1 MSDLQDQMG
10 FHLRSGTQMTW
21 RMMLRLM
28 QKWGGKVKSRRAT
41 SKQQKTKI
49 QNLNNLKQG
58 GSQSM
63 EFMDRN
69 FGFTHLDMKKLDAS
83 VDWDKLEKVLKDN
96 HVNFYRESSLMAEV
110 SYILRFYQVLTIPL
124 KDLFKSIKETA
135 KAPEKAPTVNKEWP
149 IEKDL
154 KKAETKQEEIKAKV
168 SATPASQNFM
178 KSKNKRNV
186 LIACKISKI

>member
-28 QKWGGKVKSRRAT
+28 QKWGGKVKSRHST
-41 SKQQKTKI
+41 TKQKNIKI
-49 QNLNNLKQG
+49 QNLHDLKQG

-83 VDWDKLEKVLKDN
+83 VDWEKLEQVLKYN
-96 HVNFYRESSLMAEV
+96 HVNFYREKLPDGGGEL
-110 SYILRFYQVLTIPL
+110 YFKILPGFDYSFE
-124 KDLFKSIKETA
+124 DLFKSIKETA
-135 KAPEKAPTVNKEWP
+135 LTPEKSPSPENARPV
-149 IEKDL
+149 EKDL
-154 KKAETKQEEIKAKV
+154 QKAQKKQEEIKSNQSVAPTKGKQKV
-168 SATPASQNFM
+168 NPQVPNRGV
-178 KSKNKRNV
+178 KR
-186 LIACKISKI
+186 

>member
-28 QKWGGKVKSRRAT
+28 QKWDGKVKSRRAT

-124 KDLFKSIKETA
+124 KIYSRVSKRLRK
-135 KAPEKAPTVNKEWP
+135 P
-149 IEKDL
+149 L
-154 KKAETKQEEIKAKV
+154 KKLLRLIRSGQ
-168 SATPASQNFM
+168 
-178 KSKNKRNV
+178 SK
-186 LIACKISKI
+186 KI

>member
-1 MSDLQDQMG
+1 MLMSDLQDQMG

-41 SKQQKTKI
+41 SKQQKIKI

-96 HVNFYRESSLMAEV
+96 HVNFYREKLPDGGSEL
-110 SYILRFYQVLTIPL
+110 YFKILPGFDYSFE
-124 KDLFKSIKETA
+124 DLFKSIKETA
-135 KAPEKAPTVNKEWP
+135 KAPEKAPTVNKERP
-149 IEKDL
+149 VEKDL

-168 SATPASQNFM
+168 SAKPASEKPQV
-178 KSKNKRNV
+178 KPKTPTQGVKP
-186 LIACKISKI
+186 

>member
-63 EFMDRN
+63 EFMDSN

-124 KDLFKSIKETA
+124 KIYSRVSKRLRK
-135 KAPEKAPTVNKEWP
+135 P
-149 IEKDL
+149 L
-154 KKAETKQEEIKAKV
+154 KKLLRLIRSGQ
-168 SATPASQNFM
+168 
-178 KSKNKRNV
+178 SK
-186 LIACKISKI
+186 KI

>member
-28 QKWGGKVKSRRAT
+28 QKWGGKVKSRRST
-41 SKQQKTKI
+41 TKQKNIKI
-49 QNLNNLKQG
+49 QNLHDLKQG

-83 VDWDKLEKVLKDN
+83 VDWEKLEQVLKDN
-96 HVNFYRESSLMAEV
+96 HVNFYREMLPDGGSEL
-110 SYILRFYQVLTIPL
+110 YFKILPGFDYSFE
-124 KDLFKSIKETA
+124 DLFKSIKETA
-135 KAPEKAPTVNKEWP
+135 KSPENTPTPEKTRPV
-149 IEKDL
+149 EKDL
-154 KKAETKQEEIKAKV
+154 QKAQKKQEEIK
-168 SATPASQNFM
+168 SQNSV
-178 KSKNKRNV
+178 KPSPDSPNV
-186 LIACKISKI
+186 KPQTPTRGVKL

>member
-124 KDLFKSIKETA
+124 KIYSRVSKRLRK
-135 KAPEKAPTVNKEWP
+135 P
-149 IEKDL
+149 L
-154 KKAETKQEEIKAKV
+154 KKLLRLIRSGQ
-168 SATPASQNFM
+168 
-178 KSKNKRNV
+178 SK
-186 LIACKISKI
+186 KI

>member
-28 QKWGGKVKSRRAT
+28 QKWGGKVKSRHST
-41 SKQQKTKI
+41 TKQKNIKI
-49 QNLNNLKQG
+49 QNLHDLKQG

-83 VDWDKLEKVLKDN
+83 VDWEKLEQVLKDN
-96 HVNFYRESSLMAEV
+96 HVNFYREKLPDGGSEL
-110 SYILRFYQVLTIPL
+110 YFKILPGFDYSFE
-124 KDLFKSIKETA
+124 DLFKNIKETA
-135 KAPEKAPTVNKEWP
+135 LTPEKSPSPENARPV
-149 IEKDL
+149 EKDL
-154 KKAETKQEEIKAKV
+154 QKAQKKTRG
-168 SATPASQNFM
+168 N
-178 KSKNKRNV
+178 
-186 LIACKISKI
+186 